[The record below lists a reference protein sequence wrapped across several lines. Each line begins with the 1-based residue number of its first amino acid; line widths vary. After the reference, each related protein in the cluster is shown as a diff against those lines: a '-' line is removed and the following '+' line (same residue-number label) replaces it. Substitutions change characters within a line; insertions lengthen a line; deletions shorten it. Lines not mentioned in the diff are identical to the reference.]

1 MNLVRCQMQLECHQ
15 HILKWNISKK
25 TSYIVENIF
34 WKDLDSYYEKQK
46 KKYLRKSN
54 H

>member
-25 TSYIVENIF
+25 TSYIVEKTEHF
-34 WKDLDSYYEKQK
+34 WKDLHS
-46 KKYLRKSN
+46 
-54 H
+54 